1 MKKTLLILAFVSP
14 LLTTLLAIVYTLN
27 FEPMSEGVIVGLG
40 LLYVIATIEC
50 IAYGLVLITYIFSIA
65 EKKAIKSLEI

>member
-40 LLYVIATIEC
+40 MLIIIATIEC
-50 IAYGLVLITYIFSIA
+50 IAYGIVLITHIFSIA